1 MGTNTEKGLNGG
13 KMKRKKKK
21 FIKAVRQAREFVRP
35 EIEYFMSLLK
45 HTPRV
50 VESKEQNG
58 RGSHPDENETET
70 PPHEIEDNANTHEMD
85 EVSSINSHSTSR
97 HSKASSKKRKKKNK
111 KVKKKHRKDKRKYDK
126 KGKERKKRGKSSNS
140 DDESNMASPIY
151 HQDDLQDEEEIPVHY
166 TKAEAKEFFEKKKS
180 EIL

>member
-1 MGTNTEKGLNGG
+1 MGKHGDLFMDGLGEECFSTVLTNEKYYDVFTNILGTAWMDIHIATNTEKGLNGG

-70 PPHEIEDNANTHEMD
+70 PPHEIEDNAN
-85 EVSSINSHSTSR
+85 
-97 HSKASSKKRKKKNK
+97 
-111 KVKKKHRKDKRKYDK
+111 
-126 KGKERKKRGKSSNS
+126 
-140 DDESNMASPIY
+140 
-151 HQDDLQDEEEIPVHY
+151 
-166 TKAEAKEFFEKKKS
+166 
-180 EIL
+180 